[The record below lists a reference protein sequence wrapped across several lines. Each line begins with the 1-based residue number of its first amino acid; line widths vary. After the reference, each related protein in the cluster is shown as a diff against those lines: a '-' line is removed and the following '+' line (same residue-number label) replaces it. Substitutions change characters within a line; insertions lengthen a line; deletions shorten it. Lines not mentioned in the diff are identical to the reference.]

1 MHKFFSNRKLVLTV
15 ICAII
20 AAGLITGSLAL
31 GKKDK
36 TPAFQKLG
44 NDLFGAVSRVIAI
57 PAHGMQTLSTNLNNF
72 VATYEENERLRQDID
87 KLSATHA
94 ENKSLKEENREL
106 KQLVGL
112 KNSMTD
118 YSLTPA
124 IVLTRS
130 PSSWQDLVTVNKGT
144 ANGVKKNQP
153 VLAGNGLVGRVVEAN
168 YSTSKV
174 ELISDNNES
183 ANRFAIQV
191 QAKDGNYVNGIITG
205 YDKKTNEIIMGQVTE
220 DKDVA
225 VGSQVITSGLG
236 GVTPKGLYV
245 GKVAKVSKE
254 DYGLANEIRIKP
266 AAKLSNVNDVYIAK
280 LD

>member
-1 MHKFFSNRKLVLTV
+1 MHKFFSNRKLVLMV

-36 TPAFQKLG
+36 TPAVQKLG

>member
-36 TPAFQKLG
+36 TPAVQKLG

-174 ELISDNNES
+174 ELISNNNES

>member
-36 TPAFQKLG
+36 TPAVQKLG

-57 PAHGMQTLSTNLNNF
+57 PTHGMQTLSTNLNNF

>member
-36 TPAFQKLG
+36 TPAVQKLG

-130 PSSWQDLVTVNKGT
+130 PSLWQDLVTVNKGT